1 MHMAP
6 RNVASIGR
14 SIVNF
19 IDVITRSVIVITL
32 SMMLF
37 VICLQVFCRFVL
49 NQALPWPEEAARFLM
64 IWSLFLA
71 AVYVHAEDGHLRLNF
86 FVEKLPPRT
95 QLILRILFDAGILF
109 FLVILPKGG
118 IFEVNALKVM
128 KTGALRISR
137 GYPYAA
143 IPVSAALFIL
153 VTLRLMVDNIK
164 RGIDTWRSSS

>member
-1 MHMAP
+1 MAS
-6 RNVASIGR
+6 RDLTTIGR
-14 SIVNF
+14 GIVTLV
-19 IDVITRSVIVITL
+19 DVVTRSVIVITL

-49 NQALPWPEEAARFLM
+49 GQALPWPEEASRFLM

-86 FVEKLPPRT
+86 FVEKLPPGT
-95 QLILRILFDAGILF
+95 KLILRILLDLGILF
-109 FLVILPKGG
+109 FLFVMLKGG

-137 GYPYAA
+137 AYPYAS

-153 VTLRLMVDNIK
+153 VTLRLMVKNIK
-164 RGIDTWRSSS
+164 KGIEIWRSSS